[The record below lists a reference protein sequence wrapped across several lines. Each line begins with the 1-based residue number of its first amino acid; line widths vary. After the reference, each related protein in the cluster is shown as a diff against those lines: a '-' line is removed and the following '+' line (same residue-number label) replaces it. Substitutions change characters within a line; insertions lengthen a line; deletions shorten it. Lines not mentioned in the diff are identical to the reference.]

1 MRQKRDM
8 VGGGEGGG
16 VRTRGS
22 IPGPGIGMR
31 WGGVGVRCVSEGEK
45 GTRKDCVV
53 WREGGREPE
62 EKNQSV
68 TKEKTWV
75 RKGVYQIGHMHLC
88 ALLSCIPLD
97 CCGDGQ
103 RSMDPA
109 PGPLHLAVRDHL
121 GQPSPFA
128 ERRD

>member
-31 WGGVGVRCVSEGEK
+31 WGGVGVRCMSEGEK

-53 WREGGREPE
+53 WREGEREPE
-62 EKNQSV
+62 EKSISDKREDMGSERCLPNRPHAFICV
-68 TKEKTWV
+68 
-75 RKGVYQIGHMHLC
+75 LC
-88 ALLSCIPLD
+88 
-97 CCGDGQ
+97 
-103 RSMDPA
+103 
-109 PGPLHLAVRDHL
+109 
-121 GQPSPFA
+121 
-128 ERRD
+128 